1 MMKAKCRIK
10 YFNIEG
16 VPGGSQ
22 ERCADFWM
30 YLGGCAAL
38 AACDQAICLARNYGF
53 TDLYPYPAE
62 DLKKQDYVDFA
73 MIMKPYIHPRVN
85 GVTRLSIFTKGF
97 GKYLNKKDYE
107 VEFETCSGHEDYG
120 TALEFLKRGLDRNL
134 PIAYLML
141 RHKDPKFHDLNWHWF
156 SVTGY
161 REAGGRIRIQYHT
174 YGEKLE
180 VDFEDL
186 WKTGM
191 YFRGGMISLKSIKKR
206 LPESE

>member
-22 ERCADFWM
+22 EWCADFWM

-97 GKYLNKKDYE
+97 GKYLDKKGYE
-107 VEFETCSGHEDYG
+107 VEFIED
-120 TALEFLKRGLDRNL
+120 
-134 PIAYLML
+134 
-141 RHKDPKFHDLNWHWF
+141 H
-156 SVTGY
+156 V
-161 REAGGRIRIQYHT
+161 
-174 YGEKLE
+174 
-180 VDFEDL
+180 
-186 WKTGM
+186 
-191 YFRGGMISLKSIKKR
+191 
-206 LPESE
+206 